1 VIARLLEERAA
12 AHPGKVLLRTAA
24 ADLTYAAALVRS
36 RRLAAGLL
44 GLGVGPGDPVL
55 VLMRNSVE
63 QVLVWLA
70 ANRIGAVHVPVN
82 TALVGDGL
90 AHTFR
95 LTGARVAVVDG
106 DLLGRLAG
114 IPDALA
120 ALRTVVV
127 NPQAGPAPAPA
138 SSDGAAVSPEAE
150 PALPDPLPRTVSRL
164 GLADLEAADG
174 DPAALPVIRTDELEP
189 AVMLFTSGTTGV
201 SKACVLSH
209 RYVRRQGELHARS
222 LGLTADDVL
231 YSPFPLFHIDAATL
245 TFVPALALG
254 GTAALGLRYSTGRFW
269 DEVRAFDA
277 TVFNVM
283 GATLTMLWKQPPSPR
298 DREHRVRLAWGVPMP
313 EWKQGFEQRFGF
325 PLYEVYG
332 LTDAGVPV
340 YDPLD
345 APHRPGAC
353 GRVIDAFEL
362 AIAGPDG
369 APLPPGRTGEAG
381 EILVRGK
388 EPGLVMTEYFG
399 MPEATAAAF
408 RDSWF
413 RTGDQGRLDGDGYL
427 SFLGRSGDVIRR
439 RGENIS
445 AAEVELAVETHPGV
459 LSAAAIGVPSEWTE
473 EDVMVVVVPRP
484 GAVLTPE
491 DLIAHLTGR
500 LAAHMLPRYVDLVPD
515 LPRTPTE
522 KVEKFRLAERGVTP
536 TTWDR
541 DRRG

>member
-1 VIARLLEERAA
+1 MIARLLEERAA

-24 ADLTYAAALVRS
+24 ADLTYAAALDRS

-44 GLGVGPGDPVL
+44 DLGVGPGDPVL
-55 VLMRNSVE
+55 VLMRNSAE

-127 NPQAGPAPAPA
+127 NPQAGPAAAPSSSEPAATP
-138 SSDGAAVSPEAE
+138 PEAD
-150 PALPDPLPRTVSRL
+150 PALPDPLPGNVSRL
-164 GLADLEAADG
+164 ALAELEAADG
-174 DPAALPVIRTDELEP
+174 DPAGLPALRTDELEP

-254 GTAALGLRYSTGRFW
+254 GTAALGLRYSTSRFW
-269 DEVRAFDA
+269 DEVRGFDA

-313 EWKQGFEQRFGF
+313 EWRQGFEERFGF

-369 APLPPGRTGEAG
+369 APLPPVRSGEAG

-408 RDSWF
+408 RDGWF
-413 RTGDQGRLDGDGYL
+413 RTGDLGRLDGDGYL

-484 GAVLTPE
+484 GAALTPE

-541 DRRG
+541 GR